1 MARKVVSEPFVL
13 EDPDGWAR
21 FECEECDKQLKVGDE
36 VVMVPIC
43 GGWLAPAEAG
53 SRPPRTA
60 TAASVDVGTDS
71 TS

>member
-43 GGWLAPAEAG
+43 GGWLAPPAHRDRRKCRRG
-53 SRPPRTA
+53 DR
-60 TAASVDVGTDS
+60 
-71 TS
+71 